1 MIKRKMNTGK
11 LMEILYKEQINT
23 WFDLG
28 LFIDRFKEE
37 KSINRLSFNGTYNEF
52 KDNLRKGGLGFITFG
67 YSVDGVTIEIL
78 KYARVF
84 KEIFPGIDIH
94 FIGGNFKP
102 ESYKLIGEKF
112 KKYEL
117 KEANSFDDW
126 VLYKL
131 FFSVKLERGSKK
143 YNQLIL
149 DYWKQ
154 VLILTEKLGT
164 YIEKEK
170 IELLYLVNIASNPGN
185 VALTLA
191 IVILSEFLG
200 IPVINNNHDFYWEG
214 GSREV
219 DRIEKDTPTGPR
231 DFFFT
236 NSHLGE
242 FFSLIE
248 VLFPWES
255 RSWMS
260 VNINR
265 EQINHLIDINGHN
278 PANVCELGTAVDV
291 NDFKTV
297 SKREKINTFYQ
308 FEKVLSRY
316 KKTLIAYSAKDVVL
330 NKLVNASNTKPI
342 LIGYGKTKPVNN
354 FLAENIIFLQPTRI
368 IGRKRIETGF
378 RLVKRL
384 FSREKFKAKFEET
397 DNLKLTI
404 LVTGPIATG
413 HYKYFEKLIKRFN
426 ILVKSLDDK
435 FKDKVY
441 LAFLFSELDK
451 ELFKKK
457 FKDPVGIIDLYK
469 IASLILLPS
478 ETEGRGL
485 PIIESAASGV
495 PIFCRR
501 YYPEH
506 VYSHVIG
513 EHLPEEER
521 LNVIEFDGKKIRN
534 NQLEKIIN
542 IVFYPHTF
550 SDVFKHNQK
559 VVEKRYSLESLNN
572 NIKDICHRL
581 YYQLRTDTNVQDI
594 SKKVIKKYKEIT
606 KNTDSDLESLLNTK
620 NRQYLPGFGK
630 MEFMLNL
637 KSLIDPSAFRA
648 EEQANR
654 GMIFSFAKEIL
665 KNDHDLEFY
674 NEDKIADFYNSVD
687 EVFKISDGEHE
698 IQHDHSYAYRH
709 RNRKRMAYQEFTYQE
724 FTGLVNMLY
733 YEIIRPT
740 SLHPVDSGIH
750 FFTDW
755 NLALTQLTASDELKI
770 DDRDILIKKM
780 KENIILGIFSG
791 KYVKHELEFF
801 VLQAIRSRYKLKLEE
816 ELTEEILINNIK
828 GKNPIYLFIREKS
841 VRGASPAEEVINFI
855 ETGGDRELKLIFK
868 YGLLKI
874 VKTKQWC
881 VGIHF
886 GQSGKEAIMALKEI
900 KEQNGLIISH
910 HRNAAVMTDIV
921 DIDRIHIDR
930 VEDPITANI
939 MGIPEG
945 SGYIQF
951 VPASVRT
958 TLAYPTPIQTAL
970 DFHRVFKSQ
979 EFKDLKEKIGEKV
992 LYQEIRKDAIEKG
1005 TPIKIL
1011 IEKLNKSESNEKHT
1025 IEKSFVSGVYTD
1037 LLPWNGAYVRTRNND
1052 PTKKWKFITV
1062 TSSDK
1067 TKTVSEFIKEFKRRG
1082 GGKVEFAWN
1091 GGYILNPELVGKL
1104 GLPETY
1110 IGSPLGLLISDY
1122 HVQSPPLFN
1131 KPALLV
1137 HGDGKLNIRRVN
1149 CKKGLFL
1156 KSGDQNI
1163 EFTPEQYNV
1172 ENPQK
1177 HKWCYYDLLFDKEFI
1192 PCKDRI
1198 IVRLAGNKVM
1208 EIVNI
1213 PEKEKIKSI
1222 PVGLT
1227 LSFKSDSF
1235 PENFFEEGK
1244 ELDIHLKGFETIKF
1258 AVEAG
1263 PMLMDG
1269 GKECIDM
1276 EQEGWKTNNSIRTQ
1290 AARLDYTD
1298 MRGPKIAAGID
1309 NKGNFLVLTI
1319 NGRIRESVGATHGD
1333 MAKILE
1339 SFNIQE
1345 GMGFDPGGS
1354 STLVVGKEILN
1365 ISPYNSGYERNIY
1378 SLSPEPRAV
1387 ANAILGIYE

>member
-1 MIKRKMNTGK
+1 
-11 LMEILYKEQINT
+11 MELLNKEQINT

-37 KSINRLSFNGTYNEF
+37 RTLERNSYKETYVEFNDQL
-52 KDNLRKGGLGFITFG
+52 KKGGLGFITYG

-78 KYARVF
+78 KYA
-84 KEIFPGIDIH
+84 KIFEQNLPGIDIH
-94 FIGGNFKP
+94 LIGGNFQP
-102 ESYKLIGEKF
+102 ESYKLID
-112 KKYEL
+112 KKYKKHEI
-117 KEANSFDDW
+117 KEACSFNDW
-126 VLYKL
+126 DLYKS
-131 FFSVKLERGSKK
+131 FFSVKLERGSAK

-154 VLILTEKLGT
+154 VLIITEKLGC
-164 YIEKEK
+164 YIENEK

-185 VALTLA
+185 VALTMA
-191 IVILSEFLG
+191 IVIISEFLE

-214 GSREV
+214 GSREI
-219 DRIEKDTPTGPR
+219 DRIEHKLHVGPR

-260 VNINR
+260 VNING
-265 EQINHLIDINGHN
+265 EQINHLIKINGHN
-278 PANVCELGTAVDV
+278 PANVCELGTAVDTSE
-291 NDFKTV
+291 FKSI

-316 KKTLIAYSAKDVVL
+316 KKILIAYSAKDVVL
-330 NKLVNASNTKPI
+330 NKLVEEKNAKPI
-342 LIGYGKTKPVNN
+342 LIRYGKTKPVNN

-378 RLVKRL
+378 RLVKKL
-384 FSREKFKAKFEET
+384 CGREKFKSKFGET

-404 LVTGPIATG
+404 LVTGPIAAG

-426 ILVKSLDDK
+426 LLVESLDEK
-435 FKDKVY
+435 FRDKVY

-451 ELFKKK
+451 ESFKKR
-457 FKDPVGIIDLYK
+457 FKNPVGIIDLYK

-513 EHLPEEER
+513 EHLPEDER

-534 NQLEKIIN
+534 KQLEKIIN

-550 SDVFKHNQK
+550 SDVFKHNQR
-559 VVEKRYSLESLNN
+559 VVEKRYSLESLNK
-572 NIKDICHRL
+572 NIQDICRRL
-581 YYQLRTDTNVQDI
+581 YLQLSSDDRVQNT
-594 SKKVIKKYKEIT
+594 SRKALNKYKKIIDNPTMEL
-606 KNTDSDLESLLNTK
+606 NDLLNTQ

-630 MEFMLNL
+630 LEFMLNL

-654 GMIFSFAKEIL
+654 GMIFSFAREIL
-665 KNDHDLEFY
+665 ENDQDMKLYSEEKIIEFY
-674 NEDKIADFYNSVD
+674 NSID
-687 EVFKISDGEHE
+687 EIFNICEGEHK
-698 IQHDHSYAYRH
+698 IQHDHSFSYRH
-709 RNRKRMAYQEFTYQE
+709 RNRKRMSHREFTYQE
-724 FTGLVNMLY
+724 LTGLVNMLY
-733 YEIIRPT
+733 YEIIKPT
-740 SLHPVDSGIH
+740 SLHPIDPGIH

-755 NLALTQLTASDELKI
+755 NLALSQLTASNELRI
-770 DDRDILIKKM
+770 DDRDVLIKRM
-780 KENIILGIFSG
+780 KENIVLGIFSG

-801 VLQAIRSRYKLKLEE
+801 VLQAIRARYKLKLEE
-816 ELTEEILINNIK
+816 ELTEEILLKNIK
-828 GKNPIYLFIREKS
+828 GKKPIYLFIREKS
-841 VRGASPAEEVINFI
+841 VIGASPAEEVIGFI
-855 ETGGDRELKLIFK
+855 KTGGDQELKLLLK
-868 YGLLKI
+868 HGLLKI
-874 VKTKQWC
+874 IKTKQWC

-886 GQSGKEAIMALKEI
+886 AQSGKEALLALREI
-900 KEQNGLIISH
+900 KEQRGLIISH

-930 VEDPITANI
+930 AEDPITANI

-951 VPASVRT
+951 VPASVRV
-958 TLAYPTPIQTAL
+958 TLAYPTPTQTAL
-970 DFHRVFKSQ
+970 DFHKAIKSK
-979 EFKDLKEKIGEKV
+979 EFKKLKEKLGEAV
-992 LYQEIRKDAIEKG
+992 LFQEIRKDAIEKG
-1005 TPIKIL
+1005 TPIKTL
-1011 IEKLNKSESNEKHT
+1011 IEKLNQVKSDNNSRV
-1025 IEKSFVSGVYTD
+1025 EKSLVSGVYTD
-1037 LLPWNGAYVRTRNND
+1037 QLPWNGAYVKTRNIDSSKN
-1052 PTKKWKFITV
+1052 WKFIAV

-1067 TKTVSEFIKEFKRRG
+1067 TKTVTSFIQEFEKENNKI
-1082 GGKVEFAWN
+1082 VEFAWN

-1104 GLPETY
+1104 GLPESY
-1110 IGSPLGLLISDY
+1110 IGSPLGLIISDFI
-1122 HVQSPPLFN
+1122 VKSPPLFN

-1137 HGDGKLNIRRVN
+1137 NNNGELSVRRVN
-1149 CKKGLFL
+1149 SSEGLFL
-1156 KSGDQNI
+1156 SNGKEKI
-1163 EFTPEQYNV
+1163 EFTSRQYNV
-1172 ENPQK
+1172 TNFQEQ
-1177 HKWCYYDLLFDKEFI
+1177 KWCFYDLLYDKDFI
-1192 PCKDRI
+1192 PATNRI

-1208 EIVNI
+1208 EIVKN
-1213 PEKEKIKSI
+1213 KKQKIVKSI

-1227 LSFKSDSF
+1227 LSFRSDLY
-1235 PENFFEEGK
+1235 PEKFFEEGR
-1244 ELDIHLKGFETIKF
+1244 ELEIQLKGFETIQF
-1258 AVEAG
+1258 AIEAG
-1263 PMLMDG
+1263 PLLVDK

-1276 EQEGWKTNNSIRTQ
+1276 ELEGWKTNNSIRTQ

-1298 MRGPKIAAGID
+1298 MRGPKIAAGVD
-1309 NKGNFLVLTI
+1309 GKGNFMVLTI
-1319 NGRIRESVGATHGD
+1319 NGRIRESVGATHND

-1354 STLVVGKEILN
+1354 STLIFGKEILN
-1365 ISPYNSGYERNIY
+1365 VSPYNSKYERNIY
-1378 SLSPEPRAV
+1378 SLPPEPRAV

>member
-1 MIKRKMNTGK
+1 
-11 LMEILYKEQINT
+11 MELLNKEQINT

-37 KSINRLSFNGTYNEF
+37 RTLERNSYKETYVEF
-52 KDNLRKGGLGFITFG
+52 KDQLKKGGLGFITYG

-78 KYARVF
+78 KYA
-84 KEIFPGIDIH
+84 KIFEQNLPGIDIH
-94 FIGGNFKP
+94 LIGGNFQP
-102 ESYKLIGEKF
+102 ESYKLID
-112 KKYEL
+112 KKYKKHEI
-117 KEANSFDDW
+117 KEACSFNDW
-126 VLYKL
+126 DLYKL
-131 FFSVKLERGSKK
+131 FFSVKLERGSEK

-154 VLILTEKLGT
+154 VLILTEKLGC

-185 VALTLA
+185 VALTMA
-191 IVILSEFLG
+191 IVIISEFLE

-214 GSREV
+214 GSREI
-219 DRIEKDTPTGPR
+219 DRIEHNFHIGPR

-265 EQINHLIDINGHN
+265 EQINHLIKINGHN
-278 PANVCELGTAVDV
+278 PANVCELGTAVDTSE
-291 NDFKTV
+291 FKSI

-316 KKTLIAYSAKDVVL
+316 KETLIAYSAKDVVL
-330 NKLVNASNTKPI
+330 NKLVEEKNAKPI

-354 FLAENIIFLQPTRI
+354 FLAENVIFLQPTRI

-384 FSREKFKAKFEET
+384 YGREKFKSKFGET

-404 LVTGPIATG
+404 LVTGPIAAG

-426 ILVKSLDDK
+426 LLVESLDEK
-435 FKDKVY
+435 FRDKVY

-451 ELFKKK
+451 ESFKKR
-457 FKDPVGIIDLYK
+457 FKNPVGIIDLYK

-513 EHLPEEER
+513 EHLPEDER

-534 NQLEKIIN
+534 KQLEKIIN

-550 SDVFKHNQK
+550 SDVFKHNQR
-559 VVEKRYSLESLNN
+559 VVEKRYSLESLNK
-572 NIKDICHRL
+572 NIQDIYRRL
-581 YYQLRTDTNVQDI
+581 YLQLSSDDRVQNT
-594 SKKVIKKYKEIT
+594 SRKALKKYKNIIDNPKMEL
-606 KNTDSDLESLLNTK
+606 NDLLNTQ

-630 MEFMLNL
+630 LEFMLNL

-654 GMIFSFAKEIL
+654 GMIFSFAREIL
-665 KNDHDLEFY
+665 ENDQDTKLYNEEKIIEFY
-674 NEDKIADFYNSVD
+674 NSID
-687 EVFKISDGEHE
+687 EIFNICEGEHK
-698 IQHDHSYAYRH
+698 IQHDHSFSYRH
-709 RNRKRMAYQEFTYQE
+709 RNRKRMSHREFTYQE
-724 FTGLVNMLY
+724 LTGLVNMLY
-733 YEIIRPT
+733 YEIIKPT
-740 SLHPVDSGIH
+740 SLHPIDPGIH

-755 NLALTQLTASDELKI
+755 NLALSQLTASNELRI
-770 DDRDILIKKM
+770 DDRDVLIKRM
-780 KENIILGIFSG
+780 KENIVLGIFSG

-816 ELTEEILINNIK
+816 ELTEEILLKNIK
-828 GKNPIYLFIREKS
+828 GKKPIYLFIREKS
-841 VRGASPAEEVINFI
+841 VIGASPAEEVLFFI
-855 ETGGDRELKLIFK
+855 KTGGDQELKLLLK
-868 YGLLKI
+868 HGLLKI
-874 VKTKQWC
+874 IKTKQWC

-886 GQSGKEAIMALKEI
+886 AQSGKKALLALREI
-900 KEQNGLIISH
+900 KEQRGLIISH

-951 VPASVRT
+951 VPASVRV
-958 TLAYPTPIQTAL
+958 TLAYPTPTQTAL
-970 DFHRVFKSQ
+970 DFHKAIKSK
-979 EFKDLKEKIGEKV
+979 EFKKLKEKLGEAV
-992 LYQEIRKDAIEKG
+992 LFQEIRKDAIEKG
-1005 TPIKIL
+1005 TPIKTL
-1011 IEKLNKSESNEKHT
+1011 IEKLNQVKSDNNSRV
-1025 IEKSFVSGVYTD
+1025 EKSLVSGVYTD
-1037 LLPWNGAYVRTRNND
+1037 QLPWNGAYVKTSNIDSSKN
-1052 PTKKWKFITV
+1052 WKFVAV

-1067 TKTVSEFIKEFKRRG
+1067 TKTVTSFIKEFEK
-1082 GGKVEFAWN
+1082 KNNKIVEFAWN

-1110 IGSPLGLLISDY
+1110 IGSPLGLIISDFI
-1122 HVQSPPLFN
+1122 VKSPPLFN

-1137 HGDGKLNIRRVN
+1137 HNNGKLSVRRVN
-1149 CKKGLFL
+1149 SSEGLFL
-1156 KSGDQNI
+1156 SNGKQKI
-1163 EFTPEQYNV
+1163 EFTSRQYNV
-1172 ENPQK
+1172 TNFQEQ
-1177 HKWCYYDLLFDKEFI
+1177 KWCFYDLLYDKDFI
-1192 PCKDRI
+1192 PATNRI

-1208 EIVNI
+1208 EIVKN
-1213 PEKEKIKSI
+1213 KKQKTVKSI

-1227 LSFKSDSF
+1227 LSFRSDLY
-1235 PENFFEEGK
+1235 PEKFFEEGK
-1244 ELDIHLKGFETIKF
+1244 ELEIQLKGFETIQF
-1258 AVEAG
+1258 AIEAG
-1263 PMLMDG
+1263 PLLVDK

-1276 EQEGWKTNNSIRTQ
+1276 ELEGWKTNNSIRTQ

-1309 NKGNFLVLTI
+1309 ENGNFMVLTI
-1319 NGRIRESVGATHGD
+1319 NGRIRESVGATHND

-1354 STLVVGKEILN
+1354 STLIFGKEILN
-1365 ISPYNSGYERNIY
+1365 VSPYNSKYERNIY
-1378 SLSPEPRAV
+1378 SLPPEPRAV

>member
-1 MIKRKMNTGK
+1 MELLKR
-11 LMEILYKEQINT
+11 EQINT

-37 KSINRLSFNGTYNEF
+37 KTLERNNYKKSYADF
-52 KDNLRKGGLGFITFG
+52 KDQLKKGGLGFITYE

-78 KYARVF
+78 KYA
-84 KEIFPGIDIH
+84 KIFQQNLPGIDIH
-94 FIGGNFKP
+94 LLGGNFQP
-102 ESYKLIGEKF
+102 ESYKLIDENY
-112 KKYEL
+112 KKHEI
-117 KEANSFDDW
+117 KEAASFDGWD
-126 VLYKL
+126 LYKL
-131 FFSVKLERGSKK
+131 FFSVKLERGSEK

-154 VLILTEKLGT
+154 VLILIEKLGS

-191 IVILSEFLG
+191 IVIISEFFEL
-200 IPVINNNHDFYWEG
+200 PVINNNHDFYWEG
-214 GSREV
+214 GSREI
-219 DRIEKDTPTGPR
+219 DRIEHNFHTGPR

-260 VNINR
+260 VNINE
-265 EQINHLIDINGHN
+265 EQINHLIKINGHN
-278 PANVCELGTAVDV
+278 PANVCELGTAVDTSE
-291 NDFKTV
+291 FKSI
-297 SKREKINTFYQ
+297 SKREKISTFYQ

-316 KKTLIAYSAKDVVL
+316 KKTLIAYSAKDVVI
-330 NKLVNASNTKPI
+330 NKLVEEKNVKPI

-384 FSREKFKAKFEET
+384 FDRKKLKSKFGET

-404 LVTGPIATG
+404 LVTGPIAKG
-413 HYKYFEKLIKRFN
+413 HYRYFEKLIKRFN
-426 ILVKSLDDK
+426 LLVESLDEK
-435 FKDKVY
+435 FRDKVY

-451 ELFKKK
+451 ESFKKR
-457 FKDPVGIIDLYK
+457 FKNPVGIIDLYK

-513 EHLPEEER
+513 EHLPEDER

-534 NQLEKIIN
+534 KQLEKIIN

-550 SDVFKHNQK
+550 SDVFKHNQR
-559 VVEKRYSLESLNN
+559 VVENRYSLESLTKNIN
-572 NIKDICHRL
+572 NILQRL
-581 YYQLRTDTNVQDI
+581 YLQLSSDNSVQNI
-594 SKKVIKKYKEIT
+594 SRIALTKYKKIIDNPEIEL
-606 KNTDSDLESLLNTK
+606 KGLLNTQ

-630 MEFMLNL
+630 LEFMMNL

-654 GMIFSFAKEIL
+654 GFIFSFAREIL
-665 KNDHDLEFY
+665 ENDQDLKLYSEEKIIEFY
-674 NEDKIADFYNSVD
+674 NSID
-687 EVFKISDGEHE
+687 EIFNICEGEHK
-698 IQHDHSYAYRH
+698 IQHDHSFSYRH
-709 RNRKRMAYQEFTYQE
+709 RNRKKMSYRDFTYQE

-733 YEIIRPT
+733 YEIIKPT
-740 SLHPVDSGIH
+740 SLHPIDPGIH

-755 NLALTQLTASDELKI
+755 NLALSQLTASNELRI
-770 DDRDILIKKM
+770 DDRDVLIHRM
-780 KENIILGIFSG
+780 KANIVLGIFSG

-816 ELTEEILINNIK
+816 ELTEEILLKKIQ
-828 GKNPIYLFIREKS
+828 GKKPIYLFIREKS
-841 VRGASPAEEVINFI
+841 VIGASPAEEVIDFI
-855 ETGGDRELKLIFK
+855 KTGGDQELKLLLK
-868 YGLLKI
+868 HGLLKI
-874 VKTKQWC
+874 IKTKQWC

-886 GQSGKEAIMALKEI
+886 AQSGREALLALKEI
-900 KEQNGLIISH
+900 KEQRGLIISH
-910 HRNAAVMTDIV
+910 HRNAAIMTDVV

-945 SGYIQF
+945 SGYIQY
-951 VPASVRT
+951 VPASVRV

-970 DFHRVFKSQ
+970 DFHRALKSR
-979 EFKDLKEKIGEKV
+979 EFKELKEKLGEAV
-992 LYQEIRKDAIEKG
+992 LFQEIRKDAIEKG
-1005 TPIKIL
+1005 TPIKAL
-1011 IEKLNKSESNEKHT
+1011 IEKLNQTKSDKKNT
-1025 IEKSFVSGVYTD
+1025 VEKSFVSGVYAD
-1037 LLPWNGAYVRTRNND
+1037 RLPWNGAYVK
-1052 PTKKWKFITV
+1052 TKNIDSAKSWKFVAV
-1062 TSSDK
+1062 TSSGK
-1067 TKTVSEFIKEFKRRG
+1067 TKTVTNFIKEFEKENN
-1082 GGKVEFAWN
+1082 KAVEFAWN

-1104 GLPETY
+1104 GLPESY
-1110 IGSPLGLLISDY
+1110 VGSPLGLIISDFN
-1122 HVQSPPLFN
+1122 VQSPPLFN

-1137 HGDGKLNIRRVN
+1137 HENGILNIKRVN
-1149 CKKGLFL
+1149 CSGGLSL
-1156 KSGDQNI
+1156 SNGKQKI
-1163 EFTPEQYNV
+1163 EFTSKQYNIPK
-1172 ENPQK
+1172 PQEQK
-1177 HKWCYYDLLFDKEFI
+1177 CCFYDLLYDKEYF
-1192 PCKDRI
+1192 PAVNRI
-1198 IVRLAGNKVM
+1198 MVRLAGNKVM
-1208 EIVNI
+1208 EIINT
-1213 PEKEKIKSI
+1213 PEKNKIQNI

-1227 LSFKSDSF
+1227 LSFPVSSYPD
-1235 PENFFEEGK
+1235 NFFQEGK
-1244 ELDIHLKGFETIKF
+1244 ELEIQLNEFKAVRF

-1263 PMLMDG
+1263 PMLVDK

-1276 EQEGWKTNNSIRTQ
+1276 KLEGWKTNNSIRTQ

-1309 NKGNFLVLTI
+1309 GKGNFMVLTI
-1319 NGRIRESVGATHGD
+1319 NGRIRESVGATHND
-1333 MAKILE
+1333 MAEILE

-1354 STLVVGKEILN
+1354 STLIFGKEVLN
-1365 ISPYNSGYERNIY
+1365 ISPYNSKYERNIY
-1378 SLSPEPRAV
+1378 SLPPEPRAV

>member
-1 MIKRKMNTGK
+1 MNIDQLMK
-11 LMEILYKEQINT
+11 LLYKEQINT

-37 KSINRLSFNGTYNEF
+37 KTLNRTSYKGTYSEF
-52 KDNLRKGGLGFITFG
+52 KNDLKKGGLGFFTYG

-78 KYARVF
+78 KYA
-84 KEIFPGIDIH
+84 KIFQQNFHGIDIH
-94 FIGGNFKP
+94 LIGGNFQP
-102 ESYKLIGEKF
+102 ESYNLIDKNY
-112 KKYEL
+112 KKHKI
-117 KEANSFDDW
+117 KEACSFDDW
-126 VLYKL
+126 DLYKL
-131 FFSVKLERGSKK
+131 FFSVKLERGSEK
-143 YNQLIL
+143 YNQLII

-154 VLILTEKLGT
+154 VLILVKKLGS
-164 YIEKEK
+164 YIEKENIK
-170 IELLYLVNIASNPGN
+170 LLYLVNIASNPGN
-185 VALTLA
+185 VALTMA
-191 IVILSEFLG
+191 IVIVSEFFE

-214 GSREV
+214 GKSEME
-219 DRIEKDTPTGPR
+219 RIENNFPTGPR

-236 NSHLGE
+236 NSHIGE

-260 VNINR
+260 VNING
-265 EQINHLIDINGHN
+265 EQVNHLIQTNGHN
-278 PANVCELGTAVDV
+278 PANVCELGTAVDTS
-291 NDFKTV
+291 DFKTI

-316 KKTLIAYSAKDVVL
+316 RETLIAYSAKDVIL
-330 NKLVNASNTKPI
+330 NKLVEEKNVKPI
-342 LIGYGKTKPVNN
+342 LVGYGKTKPVNN

-384 FSREKFKAKFEET
+384 FGRDKFKSKFGET

-413 HYKYFEKLIKRFN
+413 HYNYFEKLIKRFN
-426 ILVKSLDDK
+426 LLVQSLDEK
-435 FKDKVY
+435 FRDKVY

-451 ELFKKK
+451 ESFKER
-457 FKDPVGIIDLYK
+457 FNNPVGIIDLYK

-513 EHLPEEER
+513 EHLPEDER
-521 LNVIEFDGKKIRN
+521 LSVIEFDGKKIRN

-542 IVFYPHTF
+542 IVFFPHTF
-550 SDVFKHNQK
+550 SDVFKHNQR
-559 VVEKRYSLESLNN
+559 VVEKRYSLESLNK
-572 NIKDICHRL
+572 NISDICKRL
-581 YYQLRTDTNVQDI
+581 YLQINSDIKVQDT
-594 SKKVIKKYKEIT
+594 SRKALTKYIKFIEKHDKE
-606 KNTDSDLESLLNTK
+606 LEGLLNTQ

-654 GMIFSFAKEIL
+654 GMIFSFAREIL
-665 KNDHDLEFY
+665 ENDQDMKLYSE
-674 NEDKIADFYNSVD
+674 EKIINFYNSID
-687 EVFKISDGEHE
+687 EIFNISEGEHK
-698 IQHDHSYAYRH
+698 IQHDHSFAYRH
-709 RNRKRMAYQEFTYQE
+709 RNRKYMPYREFTYQE

-733 YEIIRPT
+733 YEIIKPT
-740 SLHPVDSGIH
+740 SLHPIDPGIH

-755 NLALTQLTASDELKI
+755 NLALSQLTASNELKI
-770 DDRDILIKKM
+770 DDRDVLIKKM
-780 KENIILGIFSG
+780 KENVVLGIFSG
-791 KYVKHELEFF
+791 KYIKHELEFF

-816 ELTEEILINNIK
+816 ELTEEILLKSIR
-828 GKNPIYLFIREKS
+828 GKKPIYLFIREKS
-841 VRGASPAEEVINFI
+841 VIGASPAEEVIDFI
-855 ETGGDRELKLIFK
+855 KAGGDQELKLLLK
-868 YGLLKI
+868 HKLLKI
-874 VKTKQWC
+874 IKTKQWC

-886 GQSGKEAIMALKEI
+886 AQSGKEALLALKEI
-900 KEQNGLIISH
+900 KEQKGLIISH

-921 DIDRIHIDR
+921 DVDRIHIDR

-951 VPASVRT
+951 VPASVRA

-970 DFHRVFKSQ
+970 DFHKTLKSQ
-979 EFKDLKEKIGEKV
+979 EFKDLKEKLGEAE
-992 LYQEIRKDAIEKG
+992 LFREIRKDAIEKG
-1005 TPIKIL
+1005 TPIKAL
-1011 IEKLNKSESNEKHT
+1011 IEKLKHIKVDEKEKV
-1025 IEKSFVSGVYTD
+1025 EKSFVSGVYAD
-1037 LLPWNGAYVRTRNND
+1037 GLPWNGAYVK
-1052 PTKKWKFITV
+1052 TKNIDISKNWKFIAV
-1062 TSSDK
+1062 TSRDK
-1067 TKTVSEFIKEFKRRG
+1067 TKTVLRFIKEFEKENN
-1082 GGKVEFAWN
+1082 KTVEFAWN

-1104 GLPETY
+1104 GLPESY
-1110 IGSPLGLLISDY
+1110 IGSPLGLIISDFC
-1122 HVQSPPLFN
+1122 VESPPLFN

-1137 HGDGKLNIRRVN
+1137 HKNGKLSIGRVN
-1149 CKKGLFL
+1149 CSDGLFL
-1156 KSGDQNI
+1156 GKGKKKI
-1163 EFTPEQYNV
+1163 EFTSKQYNV
-1172 ENPQK
+1172 TKPNEQ
-1177 HKWCYYDLLFDKEFI
+1177 KWCFYDLLYDKEFI
-1192 PCKDRI
+1192 PARDRI

-1208 EIVNI
+1208 EII
-1213 PEKEKIKSI
+1213 KTPKEKEIKTM

-1227 LSFKSDSF
+1227 LSFRVSSYPDNLF
-1235 PENFFEEGK
+1235 QEGR
-1244 ELDIHLKGFETIKF
+1244 ELEIKLNGFETVQF

-1263 PMLMDG
+1263 PMLVDN

-1276 EQEGWKTNNSIRTQ
+1276 DFEGWKTKNSIRTQ

-1298 MRGPKIAAGID
+1298 MRGPKIAAGVD
-1309 NKGNFLVLTI
+1309 ENGNFMVLTI
-1319 NGRIRESVGATHGD
+1319 NGRIRESVGATHND

-1354 STLVVGKEILN
+1354 STLIFGKEILN
-1365 ISPYNSGYERNIY
+1365 VSPYNSKYERNIY
-1378 SLSPEPRAV
+1378 SLPPEPRAV
-1387 ANAILGIYE
+1387 ANAMLGIYE

>member
-1 MIKRKMNTGK
+1 MNIDQ
-11 LMEILYKEQINT
+11 LMELLYKEQINT

-37 KSINRLSFNGTYNEF
+37 KALNRKSYKKTYNEF
-52 KDNLRKGGLGFITFG
+52 KNHLKNGSLGFITYG
-67 YSVDGVTIEIL
+67 YSVDGVAIEIL
-78 KYARVF
+78 KYAKIF
-84 KEIFPGIDIH
+84 HQNFPGIDIH
-94 FIGGNFKP
+94 LIGGNFQP
-102 ESYKLIGEKF
+102 ESYKLIDDSF
-112 KKYEL
+112 TKYEI
-117 KEANSFDDW
+117 KEACSFDDW
-126 VLYKL
+126 DLYKL
-131 FFSVKLERGSKK
+131 FFSVRLERGSEK
-143 YNQLIL
+143 YNKLIL

-154 VLILTEKLGT
+154 VLVIVEKLGR
-164 YIEKEK
+164 YIEEEE
-170 IELLYLVNIASNPGN
+170 IELLYLVNVASNPGN

-191 IVILSEFLG
+191 IVIISEFIE

-214 GSREV
+214 GSREI
-219 DRIEKDTPTGPR
+219 DRIENNFPTGPR

-260 VNINR
+260 VNINE
-265 EQINHLIDINGHN
+265 EQKNHLIKINGHN
-278 PANVCELGTAVDV
+278 PANVCELGTAVDTS
-291 NDFKTV
+291 DFKTI
-297 SKREKINTFYQ
+297 SKREKIKTFYQ

-316 KKTLIAYSAKDVVL
+316 KKTLIAYSAKDVL
-330 NKLVNASNTKPI
+330 FNKLVEEKNVKPI

-384 FSREKFKAKFEET
+384 FGREKFKSKFGET

-426 ILVKSLDDK
+426 LLVESLDKK
-435 FKDKVY
+435 FRDKVY

-451 ELFKKK
+451 ESFKKR
-457 FKDPVGIIDLYK
+457 FKNPVGIIDLYK

-501 YYPEH
+501 YYPEN

-513 EHLPEEER
+513 EHLPEDER

-550 SDVFKHNQK
+550 SDVFKHNQR
-559 VVEKRYSLESLNN
+559 VVEKRYSLESLNK
-572 NIKDICHRL
+572 NINDICKKL
-581 YYQLRTDTNVQDI
+581 YLQISSDTKVKNI
-594 SKKVIKKYKEIT
+594 SKKILTKYKTIIDKPDKELENLI
-606 KNTDSDLESLLNTK
+606 NTQK
-620 NRQYLPGFGK
+620 RQYLPGFGK

-648 EEQANR
+648 EEQAGR
-654 GMIFSFAKEIL
+654 GMIFSFANEIL
-665 KNDHDLEFY
+665 KNDQDIKLYSE
-674 NEDKIADFYNSVD
+674 EKIIDFYNSID
-687 EVFKISDGEHE
+687 EIFRISEGEHR
-698 IQHDHSYAYRH
+698 IQHDHSFAYRH
-709 RNRKRMAYQEFTYQE
+709 RNRKYMPYRDFTYQE

-733 YEIIRPT
+733 YEIIQPT
-740 SLHPVDSGIH
+740 SLHPIDPGIH

-755 NLALTQLTASDELKI
+755 NLALSQLTASNELRI
-770 DDRDILIKKM
+770 DDRDFLIKKM
-780 KENIILGIFSG
+780 KENTVLGIFSG

-816 ELTEEILINNIK
+816 ELTEKILLKNIK
-828 GKNPIYLFIREKS
+828 GKKPIYLFIREKS
-841 VRGASPAEEVINFI
+841 VIGASPAEEVIDFI
-855 ETGGDRELKLIFK
+855 KTGGDQELKLLLK
-868 YGLLKI
+868 HGLLKI
-874 VKTKQWC
+874 IKTKQWC

-886 GQSGKEAIMALKEI
+886 AQSGREALVALNEI
-900 KEQNGLIISH
+900 KEQGGLIISH

-951 VPASVRT
+951 VPASVRA

-970 DFHRVFKSQ
+970 DFHNTLISQ
-979 EFKDLKEKIGEKV
+979 EFKNLKEKLGEAT
-992 LYQEIRKDAIEKG
+992 LFQEIRKDAIEKG
-1005 TPIKIL
+1005 TPIKKL
-1011 IEKLNKSESNEKHT
+1011 IEELKHT
-1025 IEKSFVSGVYTD
+1025 KEGGKIKVKKSFVSGVYPD
-1037 LLPWNGAYVRTRNND
+1037 RLPWNGAYVK
-1052 PTKKWKFITV
+1052 TKNIDKSKNWKFIAV
-1062 TSSDK
+1062 SSSDK
-1067 TKTVSEFIKEFKRRG
+1067 TKTVLSLIQEFERENNKT
-1082 GGKVEFAWN
+1082 VEFAWN

-1104 GLPETY
+1104 GLPESY
-1110 IGSPLGLLISDY
+1110 IGSPLGLIISDF
-1122 HVQSPPLFN
+1122 HVQCPPLFN

-1137 HGDGKLNIRRVN
+1137 HESGKLNIKRVN
-1149 CKKGLFL
+1149 CSGGLFL
-1156 KSGDQNI
+1156 SNGKQKI
-1163 EFTPEQYNV
+1163 EFTSKQYNMP
-1172 ENPQK
+1172 NPEEQ
-1177 HKWCYYDLLFDKEFI
+1177 KWCFYDLLYDKGYL
-1192 PCKDRI
+1192 PAVNRT

-1208 EIVNI
+1208 EII
-1213 PEKEKIKSI
+1213 KTPEQKTLKTI

-1227 LSFKSDSF
+1227 LSFRSDF
-1235 PENFFEEGK
+1235 YPENSFEEGM
-1244 ELDIHLKGFETIKF
+1244 ELEIKLKGFETVKF

-1263 PMLMDG
+1263 PMLIDKS
-1269 GKECIDM
+1269 KECIDM
-1276 EQEGWKTNNSIRTQ
+1276 EIEGWKTNNSINTQ

-1309 NKGNFLVLTI
+1309 GNGNFMVLTI
-1319 NGRIRESVGATHGD
+1319 NGRIRESVGATHND
-1333 MAKILE
+1333 MAEILE
-1339 SFNIQE
+1339 SFNIKE

-1354 STLVVGKEILN
+1354 STLIFGKEVLN
-1365 ISPYNSGYERNIY
+1365 ISPYNSKYERNIY
-1378 SLSPEPRAV
+1378 SLPPEPRAV